1 MARVYA
7 ASADYQTY
15 TGQTPPAGIDATLA
29 QASRMLDAEVF
40 RLCYYQAD
48 PDTGMPVEQVVTDA
62 FRDAVCAQA
71 QWWGALGDSLG
82 ATGAGWSETR
92 IGTVMMRRPDT
103 AISGVDS
110 AAREVAP
117 QVWDALQSPDLHPD
131 IFRIGM
137 VVGW

>member
-7 ASADYQTY
+7 TADDYQTY
-15 TGQTPPAGIDATLA
+15 AGQTPPADIGVKLA
-29 QASRMLDAEVF
+29 DASRMLDAEVF

-48 PDTGMPVEQVVTDA
+48 PDTGQPTVTAVAEA
-62 FRDAVCAQA
+62 FRDATCAQA
-71 QWWGALGDSLG
+71 QWWIGLGDSLG
-82 ATGAGWSETR
+82 ADGAGWNEVR

-103 AISGVDS
+103 AISGADS

-117 QVWDALQSPDLHPD
+117 KAWDALQSPDLHPD
-131 IFRIGM
+131 VFRLGM